1 VRVYFHLNNSHE
13 RIRDAEGVE
22 VSHLP
27 EARVQAIRAIE
38 ELRAEDQAA
47 ARDWSGWT
55 LVVADA
61 SETALFS
68 LDLDAHPG

>member
-1 VRVYFHLNNSHE
+1 VRVYFHLVNSHE

-22 VSHLP
+22 VSVP
-27 EARVQAIRAIE
+27 QEARFQAIRAIE
-38 ELRAEDQAA
+38 DLRAEDQAA

-68 LDLDAHPG
+68 LDLGAHPG